1 MSMLQR
7 ELTGELRSG
16 FLVSRGLDSDSATIV
31 NRLEPAISVT
41 RPDEG
46 GGRER
51 MMIRSILPLGMVY
64 VLLMSLIMSGSWML
78 QSTVEERGG
87 KLIESV
93 LACVSPRQFMY
104 GKLLG
109 TVTIG
114 LFMVLTWLACAL
126 VAYLI
131 GQEMVASIVGPA
143 LEPISSLRSVLAIV
157 YFFVTGY
164 VMVSLIF
171 LVIGAISNSMQEAQG
186 FLMPVMILLILPVM
200 VLMQA
205 IVAGSETIAV
215 QILTWVPLFS
225 PFAVLARLG
234 SGIDTWEILGS
245 GVVLGLFVLAEVYF
259 LGRVFR
265 ASLLGGGRPSLKQ
278 LFALMRKESAA
289 QPKQSS

>member
-1 MSMLQR
+1 
-7 ELTGELRSG
+7 
-16 FLVSRGLDSDSATIV
+16 
-31 NRLEPAISVT
+31 
-41 RPDEG
+41 
-46 GGRER
+46 
-51 MMIRSILPLGMVY
+51 
-64 VLLMSLIMSGSWML
+64 MSLVMSGSWML

-126 VAYLI
+126 AAYLI

-143 LEPISSLRSVLAIV
+143 LEPISSLRSVLAII
-157 YFFVTGY
+157 YFFVMGY

-171 LVIGAISNSMQEAQG
+171 LVIGAISNTMQEAQG
-186 FLMPVMILLILPVM
+186 FLMPVMIGLVLPVM
-200 VLMQA
+200 ILMQA
-205 IVAGSETIAV
+205 IMAGSQSIVV

-225 PFAVLARLG
+225 PFAILARLG
-234 SGIDTWEILGS
+234 SGIATWEIIGS
-245 GVVLGLFVLAEVYF
+245 GLILGLFVLAEVYF

-278 LFALMRKESAA
+278 LFTLMRKGSA
-289 QPKQSS
+289 S